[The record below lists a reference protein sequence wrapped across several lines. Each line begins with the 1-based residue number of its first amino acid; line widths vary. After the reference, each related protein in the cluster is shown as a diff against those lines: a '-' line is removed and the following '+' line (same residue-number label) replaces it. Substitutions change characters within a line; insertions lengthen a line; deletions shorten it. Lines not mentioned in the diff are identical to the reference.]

1 MTFVTGITNSCDV
14 VFYSIGKGFYY
25 SDTQEGMQETFRRYG
40 LGSAAGI
47 DLPGEMS
54 GRVPDAEWKWN
65 YFTSSSDEARAW
77 QGGDNCNLAI
87 GQGDLLVTCL
97 QMVDAY
103 CGIANNGT
111 IWRPHLLKS
120 VKARTGE
127 GSVID
132 YKPAVIYE
140 PTEDATYRD
149 TVCQGLHGVVY
160 EEAASQAVHWTNL
173 DVDVAGKT
181 GTYYVSSL
189 RETRATWFIGATKQ
203 IATAVVLTGGEQGLS
218 DLGQHEAACERAQ
231 EAVEL
236 RRQLI
241 EQRPEVFQAGLAMS
255 LNNLANRLRAL
266 GQHEA
271 ACARAQTA
279 AASSRSSKTAAAS
292 SRGSRRTGRASAPSS
307 RSTSRKAHRLPG
319 AAARIRTTTAH

>member
-1 MTFVTGITNSCDV
+1 MGRAVTHL
-14 VFYSIGKGFYY
+14 Y
-25 SDTQEGMQETFRRYG
+25 
-40 LGSAAGI
+40 AGI
-47 DLPGEMS
+47 RQRL
-54 GRVPDAEWKWN
+54 GRQ
-65 YFTSSSDEARAW
+65 FTHIAR
-77 QGGDNCNLAI
+77 LAI

-181 GTYYVSSL
+181 GTAQQNKDQPVG
-189 RETRATWFIGATKQ
+189 WFIGYGPTDNPKYVIGSNVDEVLSGATS
-203 IATAVVLTGGEQGLS
+203 AMYVVRDVFGAIY
-218 DLGQHEAACERAQ
+218 GQ
-231 EAVEL
+231 
-236 RRQLI
+236 
-241 EQRPEVFQAGLAMS
+241 PDD
-255 LNNLANRLRAL
+255 
-266 GQHEA
+266 
-271 ACARAQTA
+271 
-279 AASSRSSKTAAAS
+279 
-292 SRGSRRTGRASAPSS
+292 
-307 RSTSRKAHRLPG
+307 STSNSD
-319 AAARIRTTTAH
+319 IVD